1 MFYFDNNDTVIL
13 QVKISPNASSL
24 AIKGIFTDSDN
35 KDFLKISV
43 ISVPEKGKA
52 NKELIKFLSKELGVS
67 KSDIEIISGE
77 TGHFKK
83 IIIKKQ
89 TKQIVEKFEEWN
101 RKIQNDCANN

>member
-1 MFYFDNNDTVIL
+1 MFYFETNDIITL

-43 ISVPEKGKA
+43 VSVPEKGKA

-67 KSDIEIISGE
+67 KSDIDIISGE

-83 IIIKKQ
+83 IVIKNK
-89 TKQIVEKFEEWN
+89 TKQMIEKFEEWN
-101 RKIQNDCANN
+101 REIQNDCANN

>member
-1 MFYFDNNDTVIL
+1 MFYFETNDTITL

-24 AIKGIFTDSDN
+24 AIKGIFTDYDN

-43 ISVPEKGKA
+43 VSVPEKGKA

-67 KSDIEIISGE
+67 KSDIDIISGE

-83 IIIKKQ
+83 IVIKNK
-89 TKQIVEKFEEWN
+89 TKQMIEKFEEWN
-101 RKIQNDCANN
+101 REIQNDCANN